1 MNPLV
6 LVHGIIDSSHV
17 FEEMSDYFQN
27 QGYEVYSLDLL
38 PNYGIEDLRVL
49 AQQLKIYIDQN
60 FSSTPK
66 INLIGFSMGGLITRY
81 YLQRLGGLKK
91 VEKYISI
98 SAPNNGTKMAHI
110 LPLKG
115 ITQMRPDSDFLKDLN
130 SDVKAQFSKLKT
142 LILWTPFD
150 LMIIPA
156 NSSCLGFCQE
166 KEVDV
171 LYHKWMLS
179 DQRVFKEIKNFLG

>member
-6 LVHGIIDSSHV
+6 LVHGIIDNSTV
-17 FEEMSDYFQN
+17 FEKMSNYFQK

-38 PNYGIEDLRVL
+38 PNYGIEDLRTL
-49 AQQLKIYIDQN
+49 AQQLQNYLDQK
-60 FSSTPK
+60 FSSTQK
-66 INLIGFSMGGLITRY
+66 INLIGFSMGGLVTRY
-81 YLQRLGGLKK
+81 YLQRLNGLEK

-98 SAPNNGTKMAHI
+98 SAPNNGTNMAYI

-115 ITQMRPDSDFLKDLN
+115 ITQMRPNSDFLEDLN
-130 SDVKAQFSKLKT
+130 SDVKAQFASLKT

-150 LMIIPA
+150 LMIVPA
-156 NSSCLGFCQE
+156 HSSCLGFCEE
-166 KEVDV
+166 KQVAV

-179 DQRVFKEIKNFLG
+179 DQRVFEEVDQFLK